1 MEHLQVE
8 VQPEEAVDGKGRQH
22 DDELVGL
29 AETLSLVSMELEP
42 EVEDKG
48 DESADYVEHV
58 KDVALNK

>member
-22 DDELVGL
+22 DDELMGL
-29 AETLSLVSMELEP
+29 DQTLSLVSTELEP
-42 EVEDKG
+42 KVEDKG